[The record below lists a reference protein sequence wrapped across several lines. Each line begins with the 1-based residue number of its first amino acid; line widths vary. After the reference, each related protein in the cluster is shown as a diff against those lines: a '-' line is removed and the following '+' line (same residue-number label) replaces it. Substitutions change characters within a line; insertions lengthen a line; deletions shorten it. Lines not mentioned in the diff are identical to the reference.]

1 MDYDYT
7 IPKIYWDY
15 TNPIGE
21 SLTNRGIFNEFR
33 DHTREGVSKTDRR
46 DGQISHQKFTLE
58 DWSLDVIGDYEL
70 TIFFRESVFNQLVF
84 CSWLGKKRRPN
95 VTRAWPKNG
104 LQPRRSSTQP
114 YRFWGITNRLNN
126 DWEIPWIVLPPVNQH
141 NYGKSPCY

>member
-1 MDYDYT
+1 MIIMDYDYT
-7 IPKIYWDY
+7 IPKIFWDY

-70 TIFFRESVFNQLVF
+70 TIFF
-84 CSWLGKKRRPN
+84 GKAFSTNSYFVHGLAKRDGQ
-95 VTRAWPKNG
+95 T
-104 LQPRRSSTQP
+104 
-114 YRFWGITNRLNN
+114 
-126 DWEIPWIVLPPVNQH
+126 
-141 NYGKSPCY
+141 